1 MIIRDKHTDNFTIIS
16 NYYLK
21 DPRLNVAQKG
31 LLTIMLSL
39 PDDWIFHLRPLQE
52 RTGQGKGALE
62 RNLRVLENAG
72 YLIRGRMK
80 RNSNGKFS
88 YSDWVVHE
96 TSQIPYTQKPCTHNP
111 SAVNGDTD
119 NGYTEN
125 GTLLRTNKQI
135 TDRSKTDLSSSD
147 SLSTQ
152 SNVELARVADVIA
165 WLDSFKHR
173 KQPEDT

>member
-1 MIIRDKHTDNFTIIS
+1 MIIRDKHKDNFTIIS

-21 DPRLNVAQKG
+21 DHRLNVAQKG

-96 TSQIPYTQKPCTHNP
+96 TSQIPYTHNP
-111 SAVNGDTD
+111 STVNADAD
-119 NGYTEN
+119 YGYTEN
-125 GTLLRTNKQI
+125 EPLLRKNKQS

-152 SNVELARVADVIA
+152 SKEELAREAEVLA

>member
-1 MIIRDKHTDNFTIIS
+1 MIIRDKHKDNFTIIS

-111 SAVNGDTD
+111 STVNADAD
-119 NGYTEN
+119 YGYTEN
-125 GTLLRTNKQI
+125 EPLLMKNKQS

-152 SNVELARVADVIA
+152 SKEELAREAEVLA

>member
-1 MIIRDKHTDNFTIIS
+1 MIIRDQHKDNFTIIS
-16 NYYLK
+16 NGYLK
-21 DPRLNVAQKG
+21 DSRLNVAQKG

-52 RTGQGKGALE
+52 MTGQGKGALE
-62 RNLRVLENAG
+62 RNLRALENAG

-80 RNSNGKFS
+80 RSSNGKFV
-88 YSDWVVHE
+88 YSDWIVHE
-96 TSQIPYTQKPCTHNP
+96 TSPIPYIQKPCTHNP

-147 SLSTQ
+147 LLSTQ
-152 SNVELARVADVIA
+152 SKEEQEREADILA

-173 KQPEDT
+173 KPPEEI